1 MVAWLSI
8 SGEGAGAEV
17 GVEDSDA
24 GAGAGAGSGEGV
36 GVGSGVGVGVGV
48 GAGVGSSTTFLVNFA
63 VSVTSLVTLV
73 LAKSHLVSASYQP
86 SKVKP
91 SFVGAV
97 GSVAFAPS
105 ATV

>member
-24 GAGAGAGSGEGV
+24 GAGAGAGSGE
-36 GVGSGVGVGVGV
+36 GVGVGV

-86 SKVKP
+86 SKV
-91 SFVGAV
+91 
-97 GSVAFAPS
+97 
-105 ATV
+105 